1 MLQGRKDYGSVRN
14 YEAKRRDML
23 DNYFGN
29 KLAPIPGFIYH
40 WKVTGK
46 NYRGEEFD
54 PLKEAPSL
62 LMPMTLYQALLSKN
76 TTALT
81 ILNAAV
87 TASGFDA
94 TERLPDPEYTAG
106 KIDRQPSA
114 KNRVLMISDSYKK
127 FTDKEMTELIDN
139 LSIDGGLLGKDDFDM
154 LIKKFRQEGKES
166 KEITKIIE
174 LKNRYNSKIN
184 KEEGEAANVKKRG
197 EGLDKFFE
205 VYKSD
210 PDEAFGIH
218 AGKLKNVTVDE
229 FSNVKQGK
237 KNKAERELIDA
248 IKRAY
253 PTLEGDKLREKYN
266 DLVKEYKT
274 KELIID

>member
-1 MLQGRKDYGSVRN
+1 
-14 YEAKRRDML
+14 
-23 DNYFGN
+23 
-29 KLAPIPGFIYH
+29 
-40 WKVTGK
+40 
-46 NYRGEEFD
+46 
-54 PLKEAPSL
+54 
-62 LMPMTLYQALLSKN
+62 
-76 TTALT
+76 
-81 ILNAAV
+81 
-87 TASGFDA
+87 
-94 TERLPDPEYTAG
+94 
-106 KIDRQPSA
+106 
-114 KNRVLMISDSYKK
+114 
-127 FTDKEMTELIDN
+127 
-139 LSIDGGLLGKDDFDM
+139 M

-210 PDEAFGIH
+210 PDEAFGVH

-237 KNKAERELIDA
+237 NNKAEREFIDA

-253 PTLEGDKLREKYN
+253 PTLDAGELRKKYN
-266 DLVKEYKT
+266 ALVEEYKT